1 LITISVVT
9 KILSKCL
16 ALDGAEVSEVA
27 RNTCESAR
35 QLFATLAYMKKV
47 GEIYPLLSE
56 GVTDKDLPLRRR
68 PNDQDLFT
76 LQREKGGS
84 IGTLDKWN
92 PPDLEK
98 FDRIQR
104 WMTAPVFKDQKHYD
118 LDDNTILPFIPF
130 KSNPEIQEPKQG
142 GYSEVYPVCVHPSH
156 HQFWEHSEVEI
167 HHSCWVCFQ

>member
-1 LITISVVT
+1 SHLFIVPRCILESLITIPVVT

-27 RNTCESAR
+27 RITCESAR

-47 GEIYPLLSE
+47 GEIYPLLNE
-56 GVTDKDLPLRRR
+56 GVSDKDLPLRRR
-68 PNDQDLFT
+68 PNDQGLFT
-76 LQREKGGS
+76 LQRETGGS

-92 PPDLEK
+92 QPDLEK

-130 KSNPEIQEPKQG
+130 KSDPEIQEPKQG

-156 HQFWEHSEVEI
+156 HQFW
-167 HHSCWVCFQ
+167 